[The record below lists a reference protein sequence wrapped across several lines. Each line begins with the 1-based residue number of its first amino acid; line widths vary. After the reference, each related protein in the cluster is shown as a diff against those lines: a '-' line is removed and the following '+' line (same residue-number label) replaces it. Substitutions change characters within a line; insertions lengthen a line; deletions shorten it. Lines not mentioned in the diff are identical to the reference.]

1 MYTPSYIGRSRK
13 SPPPAPRQIGPV
25 HEETVIN
32 QTQTVSIFISS
43 PIAGMVFPSVDVFG
57 GRDYPLLFFAVA
69 TMGCMLLIIRAIV
82 VGSSPVQIILL
93 GGLTLYALV
102 LTLERLG
109 EAGDLKRVLTI
120 PLGILGMGALI
131 NGHTTD
137 LPVLFIILGVGGFLD
152 LAWSRFD
159 GFQ

>member
-1 MYTPSYIGRSRK
+1 
-13 SPPPAPRQIGPV
+13 
-25 HEETVIN
+25 
-32 QTQTVSIFISS
+32 
-43 PIAGMVFPSVDVFG
+43 MVFPSVDVFG
-57 GRDYPLLFFAVA
+57 GRDYPLLFFVVA
-69 TMGCMLLIIRAIV
+69 TMGCMLLIIRAII

-102 LTLERLG
+102 LTLERFR

-120 PLGILGMGALI
+120 PLGILGMCTLI
-131 NGHTTD
+131 NGQTTD

-152 LAWSRFD
+152 LTWSRFD

>member
-1 MYTPSYIGRSRK
+1 
-13 SPPPAPRQIGPV
+13 
-25 HEETVIN
+25 
-32 QTQTVSIFISS
+32 
-43 PIAGMVFPSVDVFG
+43 
-57 GRDYPLLFFAVA
+57 
-69 TMGCMLLIIRAIV
+69 MLLIIRAIV